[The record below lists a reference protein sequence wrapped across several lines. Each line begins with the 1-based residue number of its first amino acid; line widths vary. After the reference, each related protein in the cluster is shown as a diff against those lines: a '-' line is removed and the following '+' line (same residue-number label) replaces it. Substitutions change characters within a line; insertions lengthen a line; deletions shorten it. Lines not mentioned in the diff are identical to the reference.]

1 MERCVGFLQTGFLTF
16 KKAKDYE
23 NSLDAI
29 AAEVSYVE
37 KDELTGTTTAT
48 CCTHFF
54 KGGATQAQTTDGILS
69 KAENTQMQSVE
80 VAQALNSQLN
90 TTIDVHA

>member
-1 MERCVGFLQTGFLTF
+1 MEKRIVFCNLNFLHC

-37 KDELTGTTTAT
+37 KDELTGTNTTTAVLIFSKVEPHKRKQQIVFSAKQRIPR
-48 CCTHFF
+48 CSLWKLHRLSTH
-54 KGGATQAQTTDGILS
+54 
-69 KAENTQMQSVE
+69 N
-80 VAQALNSQLN
+80 
-90 TTIDVHA
+90 